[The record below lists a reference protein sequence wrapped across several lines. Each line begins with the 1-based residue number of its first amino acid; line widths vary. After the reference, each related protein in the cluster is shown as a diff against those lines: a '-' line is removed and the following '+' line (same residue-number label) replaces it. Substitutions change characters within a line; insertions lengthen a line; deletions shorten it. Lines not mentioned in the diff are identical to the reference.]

1 MSLFLRPD
9 EVTDLNGRWHGIRL
23 NEEYYAFF
31 GCHVIWLHSTLP
43 PATQEDY
50 NSAQR
55 EERISERERYNV
67 KKVSDFPSPAEM
79 SLTKLSLA
87 GNIVR
92 ESLVSDIPAGDRKI
106 ANIFLQCRTKGT

>member
-1 MSLFLRPD
+1 
-9 EVTDLNGRWHGIRL
+9 V
-23 NEEYYAFF
+23 
-31 GCHVIWLHSTLP
+31 
-43 PATQEDY
+43 
-50 NSAQR
+50 
-55 EERISERERYNV
+55 RERYNV

-106 ANIFLQCRTKGT
+106 ANIFYSVGRKGRKYGLLSVIFLRAGGHSTSSDIELLLLPRGMLAPGY

>member
-31 GCHVIWLHSTLP
+31 LLSRDLAPLHTPSSYIGSYST
-43 PATQEDY
+43 
-50 NSAQR
+50 SAQR
-55 EERISERERYNV
+55 EERISETEIQQRLAI
-67 KKVSDFPSPAEM
+67 FPSPAGM

-87 GNIVR
+87 GN
-92 ESLVSDIPAGDRKI
+92 
-106 ANIFLQCRTKGT
+106 NF